1 MNLYIYG
8 EISGRVGYG
17 WAWVVE
23 SVVAVAVVGAMLYG
37 RWCMVWYGDLCVVLL
52 LA

>member
-1 MNLYIYG
+1 MGLGSII
-8 EISGRVGYG
+8 ES
-17 WAWVVE
+17 VV
-23 SVVAVAVVGAMLYG
+23 VVAVAVGAMLYG